1 MINGKPITQL
11 KEEIIMSPITRGDL
25 VYVAYQPG
33 DQPNSLRAWPDVDRR
48 SFIGTTPEGAAMVVL
63 SATTVPVVVDGRRVT
78 YPNPFQPPETGIVW
92 WYVRSFQGDAAA
104 ARGQVINAWTAGY
117 GRIDGQ
123 WKEFLLPVA
132 RRTYACDEPSQ
143 APLESYL
150 ADNKRAYAVTNRLQ
164 LLSGPGGGYEVKG
177 HLALGE
183 TLRVLGRP
191 ECDHHNRLWWQ
202 TDRHGWW
209 VCETEQ
215 VEKGLRL
222 NLAPLAV

>member
-1 MINGKPITQL
+1 
-11 KEEIIMSPITRGDL
+11 MSTITRGDL

-33 DQPNSLRAWPDVDRR
+33 DQPNSLRAWPDVDPRNLL
-48 SFIGTTPEGAAMVVL
+48 GTTPEGAAMVVFT
-63 SATTVPVVVDGRRVT
+63 ATSVPVVVGGRRIS

-117 GRIDGQ
+117 GPIDGQ
-123 WKEFLLPVA
+123 WKDFLLPVA
-132 RRTYACDEPSQ
+132 RRAYACDEPSQ
-143 APLESYL
+143 PPLKSYL
-150 ADNKRAYAVTNRLQ
+150 ADSKRAYVVTDRLQ

-183 TLRVLGRP
+183 TVRVLGRP
-191 ECDHHNRLWWQ
+191 ECDHHSRLWWQ

>member
-1 MINGKPITQL
+1 
-11 KEEIIMSPITRGDL
+11 MSTITRGDL

-33 DQPNSLRAWPDVDRR
+33 DQPNFLRAWPDVDQRNLL
-48 SFIGTTPEGAAMVVL
+48 GTTPEGAAMVVFT
-63 SATTVPVVVDGRRVT
+63 ATSVPVDVGGRRIS

-92 WYVRSFQGDAAA
+92 WYVRSFQGDPAA

-117 GRIDGQ
+117 GKIDGQ
-123 WKEFLLPVA
+123 WKDFLLPVA
-132 RRTYACDEPSQ
+132 RRAYACDEPGQ
-143 APLESYL
+143 PPLKSYL
-150 ADNKRAYAVTNRLQ
+150 ADSKRAYVVTDRLQ

-177 HLALGE
+177 QLALGE
-183 TLRVLGRP
+183 TVRVLGRP
-191 ECDHHNRLWWQ
+191 ECDHHSRLWWQ

-222 NLAPLAV
+222 NLTPLAV